1 MDRHSDAS
9 DKDEKFLTVREAAKL
24 LKVSTQTIKNY
35 IYSGKIKS
43 FKTPGGQHRIM
54 ASDLPWQVGEF
65 FVEKQEEMPN
75 IFENDIR
82 EMRRAYLLTLRT
94 LLYAIDKR
102 NSVPGGH
109 SERVARYSI
118 MIANEM
124 GFSAEEKEQLEF
136 AALMHD
142 VGKVGIDDRILN
154 KPGRLTEEEFSE
166 VKRHPEIG
174 EEIIKQIK
182 QFATTASLVRHHHER
197 FDGSGYPD
205 GLMDGQ
211 IPLGSRIISVA
222 EVYDFLV
229 SPASFRSPWT
239 SEEAVSEL
247 KRCVSSQF
255 DPEVVGVFVQA
266 LEKR

>member
-1 MDRHSDAS
+1 MSHNPDAS
-9 DKDEKFLTVREAAKL
+9 SKNEKFLTVREAAKL

-35 IYSGKIKS
+35 IYSGKIRS
-43 FKTPGGQHRIM
+43 FKTPGGQHRIL
-54 ASDLPWQVGEF
+54 ASDLPGQAGGF
-65 FVEKQEEMPN
+65 LVEKHEEMPN
-75 IFENDIR
+75 IFENDIK
-82 EMRRAYLLTLRT
+82 EMRRTYLLTLRVLLRT
-94 LLYAIDKR
+94 LDKR
-102 NSVPGGH
+102 NGVPAGH

-124 GFSAEEKEQLEF
+124 SFSPEEKERLEF

-154 KPGRLTEEEFSE
+154 KPARLTEEEFSE

-174 EEIIKQIK
+174 EDIIKQIK
-182 QFATTASLVRHHHER
+182 QFGTTASLVRHHHER

-229 SPASFRSPWT
+229 SPLPFLSPFT

-247 KRCVSSQF
+247 RKCMGSQF
-255 DPEVVGVFVQA
+255 DPEVVETFAQA
-266 LEKR
+266 LEKH